1 MCIKRK
7 KVLIM
12 YIPNNPEFITVEND
26 FDHFRIPENS
36 ANQQPTPGMLP
47 SVKLRSLQG
56 FLIFIKEEE
65 GT

>member
-1 MCIKRK
+1 
-7 KVLIM
+7 M

-36 ANQQPTPGMLP
+36 ANQQPINIYTPGMLP
-47 SVKLRSLQG
+47 SVELRSLQG

-65 GT
+65 GN